1 MSFTDRILCHSEGP
15 LNLLPVKLHLEDAL
29 DIMVDS
35 LHQKPLIQ
43 LSEGLNRHVLKHSG
57 CHVCPVDL
65 LFHCSKHL
73 LDRVEGRSVLRER
86 ERHELSVFE
95 ELPDRFLQ
103 VKLGV
108 VEDEDKSSSDSV
120 PLVSMVLFKS
130 LL

>member
-1 MSFTDRILCHSEGP
+1 
-15 LNLLPVKLHLEDAL
+15 
-29 DIMVDS
+29 MVDS
-35 LHQKPLIQ
+35 LHKKSFVE
-43 LSEGLNRHVLKHSG
+43 LSEGLNCYILKHSG
-57 CHVCPVDL
+57 GHVCPVDL
-65 LFHCSKHL
+65 LLHCSKHL
-73 LDRVEGRSVLRER
+73 LDRVERRSVLRER

-120 PLVSMVLFKS
+120 PLVSMVLLKS